1 MSENQVKETDRNASQ
16 SAFGWDFQVGAGIIL
31 MLENIKELSK
41 LKIEGKNDDIELTLS
56 NQQRCWFQR

>member
-1 MSENQVKETDRNASQ
+1 MSKNQVKETDRNASK

-41 LKIEGKNDDIELTLS
+41 LKVKMMILS
-56 NQQRCWFQR
+56 